1 MVIVDLKWRKSNM
14 ILRVPKG
21 HAADRPFSGCYTPG
35 MRRFG
40 RFVAIALAGAMLLP
54 LGPAEQTR
62 HARTRGERQGERGG
76 PLAERIQAIL
86 NEPALSH
93 AQLGISV
100 TTLDGQKLYGHDDD
114 RLFIP
119 ASNTKLITTAAAFAL
134 LPVDTLNW
142 TTNVVAGG
150 KMDAARRLHGNLI
163 LLGSGDP
170 TMSAREYPYAPPP
183 PNAPAPPPA
192 KAEGGPPP
200 PQTTAMTVMDDLA
213 EQVEQSGVRTVDG
226 DVVGDDSYFLYEPY
240 GHGWS
245 WGDLQW
251 GYGAPVS
258 ALTFNDN
265 MQQLTILRNDSPYQP
280 TKAEWAPNID
290 YYALDNSMTVAADG
304 QQAHPGIS
312 RKPGA
317 LLVRAWGTIPSN
329 GLKVDLAVD
338 DPAQFAAEAFLKAIE
353 GRGIQVTGSAAT
365 AHELPEDTGE
375 FAAEREE
382 PVHLARVELSTVAP
396 ALNGRSVLARRI
408 SVSVAE
414 DITMINKTSQ
424 NLHAE
429 LLLRLLGKL
438 EGNGGSFA
446 EGARV
451 VRQFLV
457 DAGVKDGDFFLY
469 DGSGMSAD
477 DRVAPRAFTTLLDYA
492 ARQPWG
498 AEWRETLPIGGVD
511 GTLEDRFRNPPL
523 KGKVWAKTGTL
534 DEVNTLSGYVT
545 AASGRML
552 AFSIMMDGRRPGSNA
567 EFEAV
572 DRIVEAI
579 AAAD

>member
-1 MVIVDLKWRKSNM
+1 MNIISRF
-14 ILRVPKG
+14 
-21 HAADRPFSGCYTPG
+21 AAF
-35 MRRFG
+35 
-40 RFVAIALAGAMLLP
+40 ALAGVVLVSHV
-54 LGPAEQTR
+54 PAAQTR
-62 HARTRGERQGERGG
+62 RARAERTVERGG
-76 PLAERIQAIL
+76 TLAQRIQAIL

-100 TTLDGQKLYGHDDD
+100 TTLDGQTLYGHDDD
-114 RLFIP
+114 KLFIP

-134 LPVDTLNW
+134 LPVNTLTW
-142 TTNVVAGG
+142 TTTVVAGG
-150 KMDAARRLHGNLI
+150 EMDAAGTVHGNLI

-170 TMSAREYPYAPPP
+170 TLSAREYPYKPPSP
-183 PNAPAPPPA
+183 TAPAPPPA
-192 KAEGGPPP
+192 KTEGGPPP
-200 PQTTAMTVMDDLA
+200 PQTTAMTVMDLLA
-213 EQVEQSGVRTVDG
+213 QQVVQAGVRTVDG

-240 GHGWS
+240 GQGWA

-265 MQQLTILRNDSPYQP
+265 MQQLTVMPNPSPYEP
-280 TKAEWAPNID
+280 TKAEWTPNID
-290 YYALDNSMTVAADG
+290 YYALDNSMTAAPAG
-304 QQAHPGIS
+304 QEAHPGLS

-317 LLVRAWGTIPSN
+317 MLVRTWGTVPAN
-329 GLKVDLAVD
+329 GLKIDLAID
-338 DPAQFAAEAFLKAIE
+338 DPAQFAAQAFVKALQ
-353 GRGIQVTGSAAT
+353 GRGITVAGSATT
-365 AHELPEDTGE
+365 AHQLPEGTGN
-375 FAAEREE
+375 FVAEREQL
-382 PVHLARVELSTVAP
+382 VHLARVDLKTVEP
-396 ALNGRSVLARRI
+396 ALNGRTVLARRV
-408 SVSVAE
+408 SVPVAE
-414 DITMINKTSQ
+414 DIAMINKTSQ

-438 EGNGGSFA
+438 EGDGGSFA

-457 DAGVKDGDFFLY
+457 NAGVKDGDFFLY

-477 DRVAPRAFTTLLDYA
+477 DRVAPRAFTTLLEYA

-498 AEWRETLPIGGVD
+498 AEWRETMPIGGVD
-511 GTLEDRFRNPPL
+511 GTLENRFQSPPL

-534 DEVNTLSGYVT
+534 NEVNSLSGYVT
-545 AASGRML
+545 AASGKML
-552 AFSIMMDGRRPGSNA
+552 AFSIMMDGRRPGSYA

>member
-1 MVIVDLKWRKSNM
+1 MGIVPRF
-14 ILRVPKG
+14 
-21 HAADRPFSGCYTPG
+21 AAF
-35 MRRFG
+35 
-40 RFVAIALAGAMLLP
+40 ALACAFFFP
-54 LGPAEQTR
+54 LGSGAQR
-62 HARTRGERQGERGG
+62 RRARTPVERPAQRGG
-76 PLAERIQAIL
+76 NLAERIQAIL
-86 NEPALSH
+86 DEPALSH

-100 TTLDGQKLYGHDDD
+100 TTLDGQTLYGHNDD

-119 ASNTKLITTAAAFAL
+119 ASNAKLPTTAAAFAL
-134 LPVDTLNW
+134 LPVDTLTW

-150 KMDAARRLHGNLI
+150 DVDASGMLHGNLI

-170 TMSAREYPYAPPP
+170 TLSAREYPYKPPP
-183 PNAPAPPPA
+183 ASVPAPPPV

-200 PQTTAMTVMDDLA
+200 PRASAMTVLDLLA
-213 EQVEQSGVRTVDG
+213 QQVEQSGVRTVSG

-240 GHGWS
+240 AQGWA

-258 ALTFNDN
+258 ALTFDDN
-265 MQQLTILRNDSPYQP
+265 MQQLIVTPNDSPYQP
-280 TKAEWAPNID
+280 SKAEWTPDID
-290 YYALDNSMTVAADG
+290 YYTLDNSMTAAPAG
-304 QQAHPGIS
+304 QQAHPGLA

-317 LLVRAWGTIPSN
+317 MLVRSWGTIPAS
-329 GLKVDLAVD
+329 GLKVNLAVD
-338 DPAQFAAEAFLKAIE
+338 DPAQFTAQAFIKALL
-353 GRGIQVTGSAAT
+353 GRGITVSGSATT
-365 AHELPEDTGE
+365 AHELPEGTGD
-375 FAAEREE
+375 FAAEREQ
-382 PVHLARVELSTVAP
+382 PASLSRLNLTTVEP
-396 ALNGRSVLARRI
+396 ALNGRSVLARRV
-408 SVSVAE
+408 SVPVAE
-414 DITMINKTSQ
+414 DIAIIDKTSQ

-446 EGARV
+446 QGARV

-469 DGSGMSAD
+469 DGSGMSTD
-477 DRVAPRAFTTLLDYA
+477 DRVAPRAFTTLLAYA
-492 ARQPWG
+492 SRQPWG
-498 AEWRETLPIGGVD
+498 AEWRGTLPIGGVD
-511 GTLEDRFRNPPL
+511 GTLEDRFRNSPL
-523 KGKVWAKTGTL
+523 TGKVWAKTGTL
-534 DEVNTLSGYVT
+534 NEVNSLSGYVT

-567 EFEAV
+567 EFEAI